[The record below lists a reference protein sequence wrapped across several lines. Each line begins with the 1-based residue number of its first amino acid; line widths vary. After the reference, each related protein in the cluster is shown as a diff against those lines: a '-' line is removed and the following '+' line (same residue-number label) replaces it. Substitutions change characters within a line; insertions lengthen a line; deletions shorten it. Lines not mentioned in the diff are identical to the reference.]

1 MKKMTWTHFWLENRS
16 EWPDFDRSVTIT
28 YQVSDWYLK
37 TRAKSPENFSLAG
50 KSAELPLPSVLSA
63 MKLDIAQPWRKSLEV
78 KTLTIEVCEKIWG
91 LYIIFEAMNT

>member
-1 MKKMTWTHFWLENRS
+1 MKNMTWNHFWLESRS
-16 EWPDFDRSVTIT
+16 EWPDFDKTLIRCVTIT

-63 MKLDIAQPWRKSLEV
+63 MKLDIAQLWRKSLEV
-78 KTLTIEVCEKIWG
+78 KTLTIEVCEKSEGSI
-91 LYIIFEAMNT
+91 